1 MIIDTVAWKGSDGND
16 YAIITAIKSDDA
28 VYVQGKQTVKGDVIY
43 NKVVYDK
50 INKVE
55 EVCKGEVQE
64 IKPSKTKGE
73 SKSTKAKALYIET
86 EDKSRKGIIALFV
99 KELGMSEAGAST
111 YYFNCK
117 KACGG

>member
-55 EVCKGEVQE
+55 GVEELVKEKVLRA
-64 IKPSKTKGE
+64 KGE
-73 SKSTKAKALYIET
+73 SKSTKAKALYTEA